1 MSLWIDRELFLPVR
15 VRYVEANG
23 DTTEYRFDHLRRNGE
38 IPADAVRAG
47 DSARS
52 RDPGRRSR
60 SRTRRQALSLA
71 RSLRMQFEILARD
84 AGARRG
90 RLETARGAIDTPG
103 FMPVGTLGAV
113 KGLTPQELEGTGAQ
127 VMLANLYHLSLR
139 PGIETIERAG
149 GLHRFTGWN
158 RPILTDSGGFQVF
171 SLAALRK
178 VDEHG
183 VRFRSHLDGSLLELT
198 PESVVA
204 AQEAI
209 GVDIAM
215 VLDECPPWPVTEPV
229 AAAALAR
236 TLRWAERSIAARTT
250 GGTAL
255 FGIVQGSSFRHL
267 REAAAAA
274 LCGTPVRRLRDRRGE
289 RRRAARA
296 PPGGDRMDDALSCR
310 RPGALSHGGGH
321 DSRHAACD
329 LPRRRSLRLRAAG
342 EKRPPR
348 LALHP
353 RGGRCGSRT
362 PASGTTCGPLDPE
375 CGCPV
380 CSRLSRGFLH
390 HLFRAGELSAAVYGT
405 IHNLRV
411 FLDFMGEAREAIAA
425 FRVADLARRWASR
438 SADEH
443 RSENPVAVESQE
455 PRSRS

>member
-1 MSLWIDRELFLPVR
+1 MR
-15 VRYVEANG
+15 
-23 DTTEYRFDHLRRNGE
+23 
-38 IPADAVRAG
+38 
-47 DSARS
+47 
-52 RDPGRRSR
+52 
-60 SRTRRQALSLA
+60 
-71 RSLRMQFEILARD
+71 FEILARD

-90 RLETARGAIDTPG
+90 RLETARGMIDTPG

-127 VMLANLYHLSLR
+127 VMLANLYHLALR
-139 PGIETIERAG
+139 PGIETIRRAG
-149 GLHRFTGWN
+149 GVHRFTGWK

-178 VDEHG
+178 VEEQG
-183 VRFRSHLDGSLLELT
+183 VRFRSHLDGALLELT

-215 VLDECPPWPVTEPV
+215 VLDECPPWPVTEAV

-250 GGTAL
+250 GDTAL
-255 FGIVQGSSFRHL
+255 FGIVQGSSFRPL
-267 REAAAAA
+267 REAGAAA
-274 LCGTPVRRLRDRRGE
+274 LGGLPFDGYAIGGVSVGE
-289 RRRAARA
+289 PLAPRRAAIEWTA
-296 PPGGDRMDDALSCR
+296 PCLPEHRVRYLMGVGTIPDMLHAIAHGVDLFDCVLPARNGRHGLLYTR
-310 RPGALSHGGGH
+310 EGALRIKNARFRE
-321 DSRHAACD
+321 DA
-329 LPRRRSLRLRAAG
+329 
-342 EKRPPR
+342 
-348 LALHP
+348 
-353 RGGRCGSRT
+353 
-362 PASGTTCGPLDPE
+362 GPLDPE

-425 FRVADLARRWASR
+425 FRVADLSRRWASR
-438 SADEH
+438 SADVH

>member
-1 MSLWIDRELFLPVR
+1 
-15 VRYVEANG
+15 
-23 DTTEYRFDHLRRNGE
+23 
-38 IPADAVRAG
+38 
-47 DSARS
+47 
-52 RDPGRRSR
+52 
-60 SRTRRQALSLA
+60 
-71 RSLRMQFEILARD
+71 MQFEILARD
-84 AGARRG
+84 GGARRG

-103 FMPVGTLGAV
+103 FMPVGTLGAL

-127 VMLANLYHLSLR
+127 IMLSNLYHLSLR

-149 GLHRFTGWN
+149 GLHRFTGWS

-178 VDEHG
+178 VDERG

-236 TLRWAERSIAARTT
+236 TLRWAERSVVARSSAA
-250 GGTAL
+250 TAL

-267 REAAAAA
+267 REASAAA
-274 LCGTPVRRLRDRRGE
+274 LSSLPFDGYAIGGVSVGE
-289 RRRAARA
+289 PLEPRRAAIEWTA
-296 PPGGDRMDDALSCR
+296 PRLPEDRVRYLMGVGTIPDMLHAI
-310 RPGALSHGGGH
+310 SHGVDLFDCVLPARNG
-321 DSRHAACD
+321 RHGLLYAREGAVRIKNARFRD
-329 LPRRRSLRLRAAG
+329 DRLPV
-342 EKRPPR
+342 
-348 LALHP
+348 
-353 RGGRCGSRT
+353 
-362 PASGTTCGPLDPE
+362 DPE

-411 FLDFMGEAREAIAA
+411 FLDFMGEARDAISA

-438 SADEH
+438 SADEF
-443 RSENPVAVESQE
+443 RSENPVAEESQE
-455 PRSRS
+455 PRSR